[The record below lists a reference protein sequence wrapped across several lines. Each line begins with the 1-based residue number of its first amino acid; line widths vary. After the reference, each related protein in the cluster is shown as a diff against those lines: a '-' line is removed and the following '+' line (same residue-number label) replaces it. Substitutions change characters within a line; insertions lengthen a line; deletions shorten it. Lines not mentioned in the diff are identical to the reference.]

1 MFTVCSESA
10 RGKRGQVFTVRGE
23 LALGIGQVLT
33 VHGELALGTG
43 EKAGVYSA

>member
-1 MFTVCSESA
+1 MFTVC
-10 RGKRGQVFTVRGE
+10 GE